1 MGHYHPKIINIMKS
15 SKYYI
20 SIRFTMGHYHP
31 KMTHIMK
38 SSKYYII
45 RFTMPPQ
52 VGKTVEC
59 LSYLSLTFQIEPFK
73 SNIYMMF

>member
-1 MGHYHPKIINIMKS
+1 MEHYHPKIIN
-15 SKYYI
+15 
-20 SIRFTMGHYHP
+20 
-31 KMTHIMK
+31 IMK

-59 LSYLSLTFQIEPFK
+59 LSYLSLFFLNHLNP
-73 SNIYMMF
+73 IYIYDVNFLALNVNF